1 MSKKKN
7 EEDVK
12 LTIET
17 TVEEPVVQGTEES
30 SGDTKEESLS
40 EEQTLPEE
48 KTDGPQS
55 LKEMIE
61 EHGQE
66 ESEPVAGKMTLAKV
80 LGGEMLTS
88 VVVKRQIGVLIL
100 ITGFI
105 IIYIANGYQYRRT
118 LLEIDVLKD
127 SLKKAKIES
136 MTSTS
141 NLTKYTRK
149 TKVIQM
155 LRENGDTLLKVTN
168 VPPTIIYDDI
178 EE

>member
-1 MSKKKN
+1 MSRKN
-7 EEDVK
+7 KDEEVK
-12 LTIET
+12 LTIANA
-17 TVEEPVVQGTEES
+17 VEEPVAEVLQEAPGVGQDEDGEPV
-30 SGDTKEESLS
+30 
-40 EEQTLPEE
+40 EQADEEE
-48 KTDGPQS
+48 KPQS

-66 ESEPVAGKMTLAKV
+66 ESKPVHGKMTLAKV

-88 VVVKRQIGVLIL
+88 VAVKRQIGVLVL
-100 ITGFI
+100 ITVFVI
-105 IIYIANGYQYRRT
+105 FYIANGYQYRRT

-141 NLTKYTRK
+141 DLTKYTRK
-149 TKVIQM
+149 TRVIQM

-168 VPPTIIYDDI
+168 VPPTIIYDDK